1 MKANNNQHKMNQFRF
16 LWKVLLLST
25 YLLGQRTKHF
35 IFASHLIFHPPR
47 EVVLL
52 SFLVHG

>member
-47 EVVLL
+47 EVVIL